1 MVWLHVMDNE
11 IIYLPVANYFSNVLY
26 ELHEEVYFYCVYQ
39 YNFLVV
45 DEVRV
50 IAYSIRQWP
59 QAFEKLLV
67 AVVYAYIVELICYFY
82 HNVYWVFAVQMYHKL
97 GIFQKENK

>member
-26 ELHEEVYFYCVYQ
+26 ELHEEVHFYCVYQ
-39 YNFLVV
+39 YDFLIV
-45 DEVRV
+45 DE
-50 IAYSIRQWP
+50 IRIVTNSMGQRP
-59 QAFEKLLV
+59 QTFEKLLI

-82 HNVYWVFAVQMYHKL
+82 HIVSFICWFAKVVLIRQISKR
-97 GIFQKENK
+97 K